1 MDREKAESLTRTH
14 VLLIGTSVFILG
26 AFGYSAFLGL
36 GLERASAG
44 IAAEAV
50 LVLLVLAWTST
61 YLLRVIN
68 GRMTYMEQRKRYRNI
83 YDKLSA
89 VQLQKQFDAL
99 TPEQQQEV
107 LRSISSD
114 I

>member
-1 MDREKAESLTRTH
+1 MSKTLFGCPEDTQD
-14 VLLIGTSVFILG
+14 VLILG

-50 LVLLVLAWTST
+50 LVCLVLAWTST

-89 VQLQKQFDAL
+89 VQLQKQFVTVSEL
-99 TPEQQQEV
+99 GQIV
-107 LRSISSD
+107 IGGF
-114 I
+114 